1 MRLRDF
7 LTAQSNYLIDWNRA
21 GSLFFSNHHY
31 SLQEKLERGFVIT
44 STAVMG
50 FLTWNAT
57 EQGGFLPFAFG
68 ASLGFLISHTITMSP
83 LIYKRLVAQW
93 SCTDLIDQINQKITH
108 QEPDFITLVQSV
120 CDDVLKSTNNT
131 SPSATWGRRKRLLET
146 LLEWLNTEE
155 KMDTI
160 TETLK
165 KADIVDLLDQREI
178 PPSSSANHFKKTS

>member
-1 MRLRDF
+1 MSFRDF
-7 LTAQSNYLIDWNRA
+7 LTARSNYLIDWNRP
-21 GSLFFSNHHY
+21 GSLFFGRHRY
-31 SLQEKLERGFVIT
+31 SLQEKIERGFVIT

-50 FLTWNAT
+50 FLTWNAS

-83 LIYKRLVAQW
+83 LIYKRIKAQW
-93 SCTDLIDQINQKITH
+93 SCNDLITQINQKITQ

-120 CDDVLKSTNNT
+120 CDDVLKSTN
-131 SPSATWGRRKRLLET
+131 SAGPSATWGRRKRLLET

-155 KMDTI
+155 KMDTV

-165 KADIVDLLDQREI
+165 KTDIIDLLDKREI
-178 PPSSSANHFKKTS
+178 NSSSANHFNKTA

>member
-7 LTAQSNYLIDWNRA
+7 LTVQSNYLINWNRA
-21 GSLFFSNHHY
+21 GSLFFSNHRY
-31 SLQEKLERGFVIT
+31 SLQEKMERGFVIT

-50 FLTWNAT
+50 FLSWNAS

-83 LIYKRLVAQW
+83 LIYKRLMAQW
-93 SCTDLIDQINQKITH
+93 SCNDLIKQINQKIAH
-108 QEPDFITLVQSV
+108 QEPPFITLVQSISA
-120 CDDVLKSTNNT
+120 DILKSTNST
-131 SPSATWGRRKRLLET
+131 GPSATWGRRKRLLET

-155 KMDTI
+155 QMDVL

-165 KADIVDLLDQREI
+165 KADIIDLLDKREVT
-178 PPSSSANHFKKTS
+178 SSISTNHLNKTA

>member
-1 MRLRDF
+1 MGLRDF

-21 GSLFFSNHHY
+21 GSLFFSNHRY
-31 SLQEKLERGFVIT
+31 SLQEKIERGFVIT
-44 STAVMG
+44 SAAVMG
-50 FLTWNAT
+50 FLTWNAS

-83 LIYKRLVAQW
+83 LIYKRLMAQW
-93 SCTDLIDQINQKITH
+93 SCNDLIDQINQKVTS
-108 QEPDFITLVQSV
+108 QESNFISLVQSV

-131 SPSATWGRRKRLLET
+131 TPSATWGRRKRLLEN

-155 KMDTI
+155 QMDVL

-165 KADIVDLLDQREI
+165 KTDIVDLLDKREVT
-178 PPSSSANHFKKTS
+178 SSSSTNHFNKTA